1 MNSLSEPINSVVHSK
16 SIGAVFSDFKYYGMT
31 IGVFA
36 TLRVTKRELNN
47 DVVRSRSIGTVFS
60 DFKCGFR
67 VDPSPDTT
75 IEATFTPDGQYLVSG
90 TTSFP
95 LSLIILEVLGMEICL
110 CGESIC

>member
-90 TTSFP
+90 SGDGNLPVWRIDMLDNVIF
-95 LSLIILEVLGMEICL
+95 LSVSNMI
-110 CGESIC
+110 